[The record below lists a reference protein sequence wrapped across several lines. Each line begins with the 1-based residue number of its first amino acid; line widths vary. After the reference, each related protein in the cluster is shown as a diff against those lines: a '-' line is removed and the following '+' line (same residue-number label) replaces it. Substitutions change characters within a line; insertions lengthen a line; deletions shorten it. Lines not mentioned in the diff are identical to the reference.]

1 VSYDAA
7 QNLNSIYASML
18 SKYLN
23 RFKGQGIKS
32 PPIHPFSWMLWSWL
46 GAFTGI
52 LGAAL
57 INRFLPLT
65 PYDHVLLIGSFGASA
80 VLIYGTPHAFYAQP
94 RNLIGGHLI
103 AAIVGVLVSQN
114 LNFPM
119 EVQGAV
125 SVATAIF
132 FMHLTKTL
140 HPPGGATAL
149 IAVVGSDKI
158 HQLGYWYVLQPV
170 MSGAF
175 MMLLVA
181 LLINNLSSNPERHYP
196 KYWL

>member
-1 VSYDAA
+1 
-7 QNLNSIYASML
+7 ML
-18 SKYLN
+18 IKYLK
-23 RFKGQGIKS
+23 RFKGQGIQS
-32 PPIHPFSWMLWSWL
+32 PPIHSFSWMLWSWL
-46 GAFTGI
+46 GAFAGI

-57 INRFLPLT
+57 INRYLPLT
-65 PYDHVLLIGSFGASA
+65 PHDQVLLIGSFGASA

-103 AAIVGVLVSQN
+103 AATVGVFVTQKFH
-114 LNFPM
+114 FPM

-149 IAVVGSDKI
+149 IAVVGSDQV
-158 HQLGYWYVLQPV
+158 HQLGYWYIVQPV

-181 LLINNLSSNPERHYP
+181 LLINNLSSNPDRQYP
-196 KYWL
+196 KYWG

>member
-1 VSYDAA
+1 MTQDFN
-7 QNLNSIYASML
+7 QIYERML
-18 SKYLN
+18 TRYLK
-23 RFKGQGIKS
+23 RLKGQGIKS
-32 PPIHPFSWMLWSWL
+32 PPIHPLSWMLWSWL
-46 GAFTGI
+46 GAFAGI

-65 PYDHVLLIGSFGASA
+65 PYDQVLLIGSFGASA

-103 AAIVGVLVSQN
+103 AAVVGVWVTQTLDFSI
-114 LNFPM
+114 
-119 EVQGAV
+119 EVQGAI

-149 IAVVGSDKI
+149 IAVVGSDSI
-158 HQLGYWYVLQPV
+158 QQLGYWYVLQPV
-170 MSGAF
+170 MSGVF

-196 KYWL
+196 RYWL